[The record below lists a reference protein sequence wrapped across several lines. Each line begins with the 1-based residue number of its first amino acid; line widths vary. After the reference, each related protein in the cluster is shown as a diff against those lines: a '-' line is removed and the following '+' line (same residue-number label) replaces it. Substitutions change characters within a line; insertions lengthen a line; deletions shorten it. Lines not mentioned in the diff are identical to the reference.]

1 MENRISK
8 EMKRFNHL
16 ISEIEA
22 TYHEISWK
30 LKLSDSA
37 IQILYTICNNGQ
49 DCLLQDIC
57 FHTGLSKQTINSA
70 VRKLEAEQ
78 VVYLEPVGSKSKKVC
93 LTESGKRLA
102 DQTAGRIIQAEN
114 EIFASW
120 APEDVQ
126 KYLDLT
132 EAYLLALRR
141 KASEF

>member
-1 MENRISK
+1 MENRVSK

-16 ISEIEA
+16 MSEIEA

-37 IQILYTICNNGQ
+37 IQILYTICNNGR

-57 FHTGLSKQTINSA
+57 YHTGLSKQTINSA

-78 VVYLEPVGSKSKKVC
+78 VVYLESVGSKSKKVC
-93 LTESGKRLA
+93 LTEKGKRLA
-102 DQTAGRIIQAEN
+102 DQTAGKVIQAEN

-120 APEDVQ
+120 VPEDVQ

-132 EAYLLALRR
+132 EAYLLALRG
-141 KASEF
+141 KAMEF

>member
-1 MENRISK
+1 MENRISN

-16 ISEIEA
+16 ISEIDA

-37 IQILYTICNNGQ
+37 IQILYTICNNGK

-57 FHTGLSKQTINSA
+57 FYTGLSKQTINSA
-70 VRKLEAEQ
+70 VRKLEAEH
-78 VVYLEPVGSKSKKVC
+78 VVYLEPVGSKNKKVC
-93 LTESGKRLA
+93 LTEDGKRLA

-120 APEDVQ
+120 EPGDVQ

-141 KASEF
+141 KATEF

>member
-1 MENRISK
+1 MENRVSK

-22 TYHEISWK
+22 TYHEIFWK

-37 IQILYTICNNGQ
+37 IQVLYTICNDGQ

-57 FHTGLSKQTINSA
+57 YHTGLSKQTINSA
-70 VRKLEAEQ
+70 VRKLEAEHA
-78 VVYLEPVGSKSKKVC
+78 VYLEPVGSKSKKVC
-93 LTESGKRLA
+93 LTESGKQLA
-102 DQTAGRIIQAEN
+102 DQTAGRVIRAEN

-120 APEDVQ
+120 PAEDVQ

-141 KASEF
+141 KTTEF